1 MILAEQLGSWRRI
14 MAASSPSSHGQPP
27 DLSIPKHFAQLKD
40 PRRAHRRLHLLQD
53 ILVIAL
59 CAVIAGAQDWQEI
72 ETFGRKRHDWLKRF
86 LRLPNG
92 IPAHDTFERVFD
104 RLAPPAFH
112 HCFQGW
118 VQAVSHA
125 LRIKHIA
132 IDGKTLRGSGTAK
145 LGPLHLV
152 SAWAT
157 AQRLSLGQVAVDAK
171 SNEITAIPALLDL
184 LDVQGALVTIDA
196 MGCQKAIA
204 QKVIDRGG
212 DYILTVKD
220 NQEHLLADIRQALNA
235 AGETDFAGLE
245 HDTYE
250 TRERGHGRQE
260 YRCYT
265 VLHHTAG
272 LRDAADWAG
281 LTTIGFCYSERTVGG
296 VSSEEVRYF
305 IGSRKTSA
313 KVYGKGL
320 RNHWGIENTL
330 HWQLDVNFAEDRNR
344 VGRRSGAENLALLR
358 RLTLSLLQAH
368 PAKLSIAKK
377 RFAAALDANFLE
389 EILRGDGVLEKR

>member
-1 MILAEQLGSWRRI
+1 M
-14 MAASSPSSHGQPP
+14 MATTSPSVHGQTPER
-27 DLSIPKHFAQLKD
+27 SISKHFAKLKD

-86 LRLPNG
+86 LELPNG
-92 IPAHDTFERVFD
+92 IPAHDTFQRVFD
-104 RLAPPAFH
+104 RLAPHTFH
-112 HCFQGW
+112 QCFQGW
-118 VQAVSHA
+118 VQAVSQA

-157 AQRLSLGQVAVDAK
+157 AQRLSLGQVAVDTK

-184 LDVQGALVTIDA
+184 LDVHGALVTIDA

-204 QKVIDRGG
+204 QKIIDGGG
-212 DYILTVKD
+212 DYILTVKE
-220 NQEHLLADIRQALNA
+220 NQEHLLADIQQAIGA
-235 AGETDFAGLE
+235 AGETDFAGLQY
-245 HDTYE
+245 DTYE

-265 VLHHTAG
+265 VLHHTDG
-272 LRDAADWAG
+272 LRNAADWAG
-281 LTTIGFCYSERTVGG
+281 LTTIGFCYSERTVAG

-305 IGSRKTSA
+305 IGSRKAGA
-313 KVYGKGL
+313 KVYGKAL
-320 RNHWGIENTL
+320 RGHWGIENTL
-330 HWQLDVNFAEDRNR
+330 HWQLDVTFDEDRNR
-344 VGRRSGAENLALLR
+344 VTKRNGAENLALLR
-358 RLTLSLLQAH
+358 RLTLSLLQGH

-377 RFAAALDANFLE
+377 RFAAALDTDFLE
-389 EILRGDGVLEKR
+389 EILRGDGILEKR